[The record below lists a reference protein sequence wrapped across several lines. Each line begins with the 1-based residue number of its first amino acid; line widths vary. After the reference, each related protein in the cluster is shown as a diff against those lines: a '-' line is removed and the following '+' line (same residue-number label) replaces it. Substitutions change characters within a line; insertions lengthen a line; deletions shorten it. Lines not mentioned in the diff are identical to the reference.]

1 MFQVFFIAI
10 LLGIFV
16 SLVIVVVYLIKYYT
30 LFRDTNENF
39 SSVSR
44 NFNNVSSEVEQIIR
58 EERERN

>member
-1 MFQVFFIAI
+1 MFQVFLIAI